1 MNLFATTSLLLVSAA
16 ILFCLTSSS
25 SAATASS
32 SAVSSEH
39 DVHILHRRR
48 LNSKTSKALLFS
60 KTSKAY
66 DSTTAQLLSDTPASA
81 TQDTPTSSNTN
92 NNNGSTNFYHP
103 NVNKR
108 FFMFSKGG
116 KMFKSTKTLKQN
128 HNASNKSGSTI
139 DTSFPD
145 TDNALSF
152 SFSMSYDMS
161 MSFDNNDG
169 SDFFFLPDDVIQ
181 EFGRVVSKSGKSST
195 YRASSKSKT
204 SKMCSYLI
212 M

>member
-1 MNLFATTSLLLVSAA
+1 
-16 ILFCLTSSS
+16 
-25 SAATASS
+25 
-32 SAVSSEH
+32 
-39 DVHILHRRR
+39 
-48 LNSKTSKALLFS
+48 
-60 KTSKAY
+60 
-66 DSTTAQLLSDTPASA
+66 
-81 TQDTPTSSNTN
+81 
-92 NNNGSTNFYHP
+92 
-103 NVNKR
+103 
-108 FFMFSKGG
+108 MFSKGG

-204 SKMCSYLI
+204 SKWSYHVFVSYYVKEIIYVSTFILLI
-212 M
+212 E